1 MKNDIQSIYEQYM
14 KIITEANEEP
24 RYNNDMKKAIYW
36 KHGEEKMSVNE
47 LNAELAKIN
56 ASIALEEKKQ
66 SGKEQTEL
74 KFPSI
79 LPLLLKARQGLMKL
93 RAEKIG
99 K

>member
-1 MKNDIQSIYEQYM
+1 
-14 KIITEANEEP
+14 
-24 RYNNDMKKAIYW
+24 MKKAIYW

-66 SGKEQTEL
+66 EQTEL

-79 LPLLLKARQGLMKL
+79 LPLLLKAQQGLMRL

>member
-1 MKNDIQSIYEQYM
+1 
-14 KIITEANEEP
+14 
-24 RYNNDMKKAIYW
+24 
-36 KHGEEKMSVNE
+36 MSVNE

-79 LPLLLKARQGLMKL
+79 LPLLLKAQQGLMKL